1 MHAALVRAS
10 TCAHAHAGQF
20 ACATQLAHMLSHAR
34 MPDWPGSPVPPSAGP
49 PTAKIGEP
57 WAKEYI
63 IVLHWIGKKK
73 IVNPNNVQESDQ
85 GQT

>member
-1 MHAALVRAS
+1 
-10 TCAHAHAGQF
+10 
-20 ACATQLAHMLSHAR
+20 MLSHAR

-85 GQT
+85 GQTWLEDVLMLYMQVLYNIDFF